1 MFYFFLLPRL
11 LFDPSESIQL
21 FYHNC
26 CEIFLFP
33 EDLFEPGIKNKGKQK
48 SIFHNESPCTEIAR
62 QECTINFEL
71 LSLLQK
77 GTFSLQ

>member
-1 MFYFFLLPRL
+1 MYYFIFPPGL
-11 LFDPSESIQL
+11 LFDLRVL

-26 CEIFLFP
+26 YEIFLFP
-33 EDLFEPGIKNKGKQK
+33 EDLFDLGIKNNGKQK
-48 SIFHNESPCTEIAR
+48 SIFHNKSSCTEIER